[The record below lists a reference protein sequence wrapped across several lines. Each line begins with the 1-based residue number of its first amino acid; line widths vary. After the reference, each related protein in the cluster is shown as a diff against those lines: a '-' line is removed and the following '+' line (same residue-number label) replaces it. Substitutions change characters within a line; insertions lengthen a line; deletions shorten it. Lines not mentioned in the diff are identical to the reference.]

1 MDREGHGHFEK
12 GGLTQTEVL
21 SMFGLVRII
30 INADDFG
37 ISDGVC
43 AGIVQAIR
51 SGCLTATS
59 AMVCV
64 PGATDRIGRWSEMIP
79 GCIGAHLQLTSGRP
93 ILPASEIPS
102 LVQANGHFPVSR
114 REVRAPKLPEVIA
127 EWEAQIEVLVRL
139 GIRPTHI
146 DSHHHVHRLPEVR
159 DAYYEIVSERG
170 VPARSVDPEMTERL
184 RGMGVPCTG
193 KTLLGWFGGEVS
205 VSSLLAVIRDGVQG
219 WSNGSVVEVM
229 CHPGLV
235 DDELRRVSRYVEERE
250 TELAVLCDPRLRES
264 LQAESLSLCSFG
276 ILATT
281 SRGQ

>member
-1 MDREGHGHFEK
+1 MVG
-12 GGLTQTEVL
+12 V
-21 SMFGLVRII
+21 I

-37 ISDGVC
+37 MSDGVC
-43 AGIVQAIR
+43 AGIAKAIC
-51 SGCLTATS
+51 SGCVTTTS

-64 PGATDRIGRWSEMIP
+64 PGATDRIARWSEMIP

-93 ILPASEIPS
+93 ILPASEVPS
-102 LVQANGHFPVSR
+102 LVQANGLFPVSR
-114 REVRAPKLPEVIA
+114 KEVRAPKRAEVIA

-159 DAYYEIVSERG
+159 DAYYEIVNQRG
-170 VPARSVDPEMTERL
+170 VPARSVDAEMTERF

-219 WSNGSVVEVM
+219 CSNGSVVEVM
-229 CHPGLV
+229 SHPGLV

-281 SRGQ
+281 LRGQ

>member
-1 MDREGHGHFEK
+1 MVG
-12 GGLTQTEVL
+12 
-21 SMFGLVRII
+21 II

-37 ISDGVC
+37 ISGSVC

-51 SGCLTATS
+51 SGCVTATS

-64 PGATDRIGRWSEMIP
+64 PGATDHIARWSEMIP

-102 LVQANGHFPVSR
+102 LVQVNGVFPVSR
-114 REVRAPKLPEVIA
+114 REVRAPKRAEVIA

-159 DAYYEIVSERG
+159 DAYYEIVSQHG
-170 VPARSVDPEMTERL
+170 VPARSADPEITERL
-184 RGMGVPCTG
+184 RGMGVPCTD

-205 VSSLLAVIRDGVQG
+205 VLSLLAVIMDGVRG
-219 WSNGSVVEVM
+219 CSDGSVVEVM
-229 CHPGLV
+229 SHPGLV

-264 LQAESLSLCSFG
+264 LQKESLSLCRFG
-276 ILATT
+276 ILAPTL
-281 SRGQ
+281 RGQ

>member
-1 MDREGHGHFEK
+1 M
-12 GGLTQTEVL
+12 
-21 SMFGLVRII
+21 VRII

-43 AGIVQAIR
+43 TGIVQAIR

-64 PGATDRIGRWSEMIP
+64 PGATDRIDRWSEMIP
-79 GCIGAHLQLTSGRP
+79 GCIGAHLQLTGGRP
-93 ILPASEIPS
+93 ILPASDIPS
-102 LVQANGHFPVSR
+102 LVQANGLFPVSR
-114 REVRAPKLPEVIA
+114 REVRAPKRAEVIA

-159 DAYYEIVSERG
+159 DAYYEIVSQHG

-184 RGMGVPCTG
+184 RGMGVPCAG
-193 KTLLGWFGGEVS
+193 KTLLGWFGGVLT
-205 VSSLLAVIRDGVQG
+205 VASLLAVIREGVQG
-219 WSNGSVVEVM
+219 FAHGCVVEVM
-229 CHPGLV
+229 SHPGFV

-250 TELAVLCDPRLRES
+250 TELAVLCDPWLREL

-276 ILATT
+276 ILAPKL
-281 SRGQ
+281 RRQ